1 MQHLVLAS
9 ELTAAN
15 IQAGNIVSLGLDIT
29 VAGTLPML
37 EFSLKMA
44 NSSATNMSSYD
55 ASSFTTVY
63 TNASLMP
70 TVGINTL
77 TFTTPFVW
85 DGVSNVVIEICHG
98 NPGSTATMS
107 RTCKADNTSFVSTI
121 HTHKTV
127 STGGNSQCTDNTTNL
142 LTYSLRPQFYF
153 TNSPASITYSWSDGM
168 SVVGTTNPL
177 TVNPTSNTDYT
188 VTANISGSD
197 IVSPLHAQTTIAL
210 HPAPTAAAASTK
222 CG

>member
-1 MQHLVLAS
+1 MWSNTHMQHLVLAS

-142 LTYSLRPQFYF
+142 LPIVFALNFTLR
-153 TNSPASITYSWSDGM
+153 T
-168 SVVGTTNPL
+168 VPL
-177 TVNPTSNTDYT
+177 LLLILERWYVC
-188 VTANISGSD
+188 
-197 IVSPLHAQTTIAL
+197 
-210 HPAPTAAAASTK
+210 
-222 CG
+222 CGYY